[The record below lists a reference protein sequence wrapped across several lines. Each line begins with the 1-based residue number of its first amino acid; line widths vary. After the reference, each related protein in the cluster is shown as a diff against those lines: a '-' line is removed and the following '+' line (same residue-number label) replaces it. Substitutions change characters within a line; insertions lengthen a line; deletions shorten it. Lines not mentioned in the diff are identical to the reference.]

1 MNTKD
6 LIIQE
11 LEETSEPLLTEV
23 LDFVRFLKFKHIQE
37 IRENQEDLDDIKGIL
52 LWRKEYKPQEA
63 VKINL
68 GWRVSWPKDQNIS
81 GL

>member
-37 IRENQEDLDDIKGIL
+37 IRENQEDLDDSYQALIEAKEKGTISL
-52 LWRKEYKPQEA
+52 KAFKEE
-63 VKINL
+63 L
-68 GWRVSWPKDQNIS
+68 G
-81 GL
+81 L